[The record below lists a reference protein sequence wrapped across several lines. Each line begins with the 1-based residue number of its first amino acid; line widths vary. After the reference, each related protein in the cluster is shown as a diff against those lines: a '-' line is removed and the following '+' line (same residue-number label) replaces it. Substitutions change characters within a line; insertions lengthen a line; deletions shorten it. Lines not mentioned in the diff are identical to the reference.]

1 MRRLKLILRGRKGSA
16 MTEAAIV
23 FPVMI
28 LTVMLLVR
36 TLAFFADILD
46 TGIGEHMQALTEW
59 DGYSGMPI
67 KVHVTKRSITLVK
80 GGLLRSAASKEIET
94 RTYLI
99 NEDMIVRT
107 GGLGD

>member
-1 MRRLKLILRGRKGSA
+1 

-28 LTVMLLVR
+28 LSVMLLVR

-46 TGIGEHMQALTEW
+46 TGIEEHLHALSEW
-59 DGYSGMPI
+59 DGYSGMPV
-67 KVHVTKRSITLVK
+67 KVHVTKQSITLLK
-80 GGLLRSAASKEIET
+80 GGLLRSSVSKEIET

-99 NEDMIVRT
+99 NEDMIVRV